1 MQNLQ
6 AGYCPAYTSVI
17 PVLKPSSDCALS
29 WLGGMSSQL
38 TLMQSWGI
46 TQRCFKFNTQCQKV
60 TPHNM
65 LNIPQAMQKHCSHSK
80 QGWAP
85 QISEDQSHS
94 HQLQELVYNSK
105 RRALLILHCWH
116 QCCSA
121 GRRLMALVQLQGS
134 TLAVKTL
141 IKTAG

>member
-1 MQNLQ
+1 
-6 AGYCPAYTSVI
+6 
-17 PVLKPSSDCALS
+17 
-29 WLGGMSSQL
+29 
-38 TLMQSWGI
+38 
-46 TQRCFKFNTQCQKV
+46 
-60 TPHNM
+60 M

-141 IKTAG
+141 I